1 MATGGMTTK
10 VMGPGKKPFA
20 AGIPY
25 YTGAGKT
32 GPESMKMGGTLNE
45 MARGGTKKSSSAK
58 IVQQF
63 TRKTLSNNA
72 LAVRTAGANKARVGK
87 SSAQASV
94 DRLLANKDKYGSKVG
109 AALAS
114 SKKAKETQLAANRT
128 AAAKKTLDAVKKVE
142 AAKTVTNKG
151 KKVMNAAQIKAARVT
166 AVKGSEK
173 AAPVAAAKSGD
184 IKLKNKKTVSPAST
198 KYGPVTRNAAIKT
211 NAGKISTVT
220 KDAAKAAA
228 VKLNMNRQL
237 VKKLKTGQ
245 DLKVAAALQP
255 SKNAG
260 TARLAEKF
268 KNASNVGNEW
278 KAEAALLKN
287 EAKLLGKGSSAKKLL
302 IGTGVVAAAYAG
314 KKIYDYA
321 NKPATKPAVKPV
333 VKKDTPKP
341 VVKPVA
347 STKVDT
353 NKNGTKTTTYTD
365 ASGIKH
371 VKVVKKDGTTFT
383 SNNKP
388 KPAVVAPPKDTKK
401 TPPVVKTE
409 TKKTETKTPEVKTP
423 EATTTST
430 TTTPATS
437 TTTPEKVIAKVTPET
452 DKTAVVDRMKNI
464 ELSKNPA
471 SKKLIESASSNA
483 SKTSS
488 APTTVP
494 RANLINRVR
503 GVINESRERRAVR
516 AEARGNEEKAT
527 KLRKKEEIT
536 KAKMMLKKGGSVKSK
551 KK

>member
-1 MATGGMTTK
+1 MAKMGCAKCGGTK
-10 VMGPGKKPFA
+10 KMALGGSAVKKAPVQLY
-20 AGIPY
+20 GIPQENMG
-25 YTGAGKT
+25 TSSQMGFGRK
-32 GPESMKMGGTLNE
+32 GGTLNE

-63 TRKTLSNNA
+63 TRKTLSDKA

-184 IKLKNKKTVSPAST
+184 IKLKNKKTISAPASAST

-228 VKLNMNRQL
+228 VKLNMDRQL
-237 VKKLKTGQ
+237 VKKLKTGEN
-245 DLKVAAALQP
+245 LKVAAALQP

-302 IGTGVVAAAYAG
+302 IGAGVVAAAYG
-314 KKIYDYA
+314 TKKLYDYM
-321 NKPATKPAVKPV
+321 KQPAAKPAVKPV

-347 STKVDT
+347 KPGQKSSTQTLPEVTVTAKRKSGT
-353 NKNGTKTTTYTD
+353 SSNK
-365 ASGIKH
+365 
-371 VKVVKKDGTTFT
+371 KVV
-383 SNNKP
+383 P
-388 KPAVVAPPKDTKK
+388 VTKLA
-401 TPPVVKTE
+401 E
-409 TKKTETKTPEVKTP
+409 TKKTTPAVKKEVAPVSTTVKAAD
-423 EATTTST
+423 ATTTST
-430 TTTPATS
+430 TPVTTVVTPAK
-437 TTTPEKVIAKVTPET
+437 TPEKVIAKVTPET

-503 GVINESRERRAVR
+503 GAINESRERRAVR
-516 AEARGNEEKAT
+516 AETRGDKEKAT
-527 KLRKKEEIT
+527 KLRDKEKAT
-536 KAKMMLKKGGSVKSK
+536 QAKMMKKGGSVKSK